1 MDLEIFAAFSQAQT
15 EVRVAKNSTWTK
27 ACAAKKP
34 G

>member
-15 EVRVAKNSTWTK
+15 EVRLAKNSTWTK
-27 ACAAKKP
+27 VRAEKP